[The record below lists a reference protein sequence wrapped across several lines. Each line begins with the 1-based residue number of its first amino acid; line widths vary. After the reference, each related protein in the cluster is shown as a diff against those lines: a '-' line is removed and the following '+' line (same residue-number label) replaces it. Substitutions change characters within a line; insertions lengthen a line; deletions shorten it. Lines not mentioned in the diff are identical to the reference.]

1 MAAFVLTPLSFQP
14 DRTQCVSTWLADVIS
29 KVFSLFLCKINSSY
43 FFLQAN
49 TPNFYAKNI
58 TEEILDNIDKEG
70 TELTSGTV
78 FKLIEVGPKLSEH
91 WPKPL
96 SKDDSHIGLS
106 LSIIKDFVQ
115 ITSDLFHQKFAWEE
129 MGAKERKSNATQL
142 FFNNEII
149 AFR

>member
-1 MAAFVLTPLSFQP
+1 M
-14 DRTQCVSTWLADVIS
+14 
-29 KVFSLFLCKINSSY
+29 
-43 FFLQAN
+43 
-49 TPNFYAKNI
+49 
-58 TEEILDNIDKEG
+58 
-70 TELTSGTV
+70 TSGTV

-96 SKDDSHIGLS
+96 SKNGTCIDLS
-106 LSIIKDFVQ
+106 LSIIQDFVQ
-115 ITSDLFHQKFAWEE
+115 ITSDLYHQQFAWEE

>member
-1 MAAFVLTPLSFQP
+1 M
-14 DRTQCVSTWLADVIS
+14 
-29 KVFSLFLCKINSSY
+29 NSWD

-49 TPNFYAKNI
+49 NPTSYAKNI
-58 TEEILDNIDKEG
+58 TEEILENIDSEG

-96 SKDDSHIGLS
+96 SKNGTSDDSHISLS

-115 ITSDLFHQKFAWEE
+115 ITSDLYHQKFAWEE
-129 MGAKERKSNATQL
+129 MGSKERKSNATQL

>member
-1 MAAFVLTPLSFQP
+1 M
-14 DRTQCVSTWLADVIS
+14 
-29 KVFSLFLCKINSSY
+29 
-43 FFLQAN
+43 
-49 TPNFYAKNI
+49 
-58 TEEILDNIDKEG
+58 
-70 TELTSGTV
+70 TSGTV

-96 SKDDSHIGLS
+96 SKDGTSDDSHTGLS

-115 ITSDLFHQKFAWEE
+115 ITSDLYHQKFAWEE
-129 MGAKERKSNATQL
+129 MGSKERKSNATQL